1 MSARS
6 FGAINYEKES
16 KKIDMELTTFL
27 KFPMQKNIFESIG
40 EGIKKLEGQKNT
52 ELKSKQHNFSNAIR
66 YLLTEEKVNELFK
79 DYEEEKLRKMPD
91 ALQQTIILSGLR
103 FDFVHFGAKTSESGF
118 ATGWVSRPR
127 AGDSEKSEEEL
138 KAGNRASIIAI
149 EGRPV
154 LKDLE
159 CSMVVAQVPKNA
171 EEAKLIMTF
180 KNAAEKEYLFEYEL
194 PKKDGILSISSNDE
208 ALKTMITDM
217 KPDKRKE
224 KNFSFDWAKEDLVT
238 FAKLRLREFLNAK

>member
-1 MSARS
+1 MKTKFFFIVLF
-6 FGAINYEKES
+6 FGAIVFAQDTKILGTCID
-16 KKIDMELTTFL
+16 KK
-27 KFPMQKNIFESIG
+27 
-40 EGIKKLEGQKNT
+40 GIPL
-52 ELKSKQHNFSNAIR
+52 SDV
-66 YLLTEEKVNELFK
+66 KVFRLPEN
-79 DYEEEKLRKMPD
+79 KLRKMPD